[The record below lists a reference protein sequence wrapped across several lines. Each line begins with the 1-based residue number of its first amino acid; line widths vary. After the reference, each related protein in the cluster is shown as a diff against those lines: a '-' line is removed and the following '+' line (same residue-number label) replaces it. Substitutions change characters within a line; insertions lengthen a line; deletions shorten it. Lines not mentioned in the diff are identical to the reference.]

1 MLAYSSNPVSGDAGH
16 ATRSAFT
23 GRVSLA
29 VFRPGRVGSVT
40 QVKIALFAGS
50 LRGGGGKSVG
60 VNLVRSLPPAGSD
73 HEYLMFVPPDD
84 DCRAAAFESGS
95 EVVEVPSTGA
105 MRRMVWESARGGR
118 LASKWGA
125 EWVVA
130 LGNVPI
136 RFSGKSAVLLHD
148 THLFY
153 PWSAMGHLS
162 RRRKVR
168 KRLLRA
174 KLRSAI
180 RSQAAVL
187 AQTRAAAARIESA
200 YGVRNICVVPNTVS
214 SLITDAVVPTVPMQL
229 PAAGFRFLTLTRYGG
244 RKGLDTLADMFE
256 SHAGPLEDVVGII
269 TIDPADGPAARR
281 LLERLATSKTSGGLH
296 NVWHVPQAQLRSL
309 YGQVDAIVL
318 STQLESMS
326 ATYVEAMALGV
337 PIITS
342 DRDFARDVCGDAALY
357 VDPDVPADIAAA
369 IRRLAD
375 DDALRRRLVASGLQ
389 RADGEQATWA
399 DAAGAV
405 VRALEHPSSCR

>member
-84 DCRAAAFESGS
+84 DYQAAAFESGS

-187 AQTRAAAARIESA
+187 AQTRAAAARIELT
-200 YGVRNICVVPNTVS
+200 YGVRNICVVPNAVS

-281 LLERLATSKTSGGLH
+281 LLERLATSKTSGGVAQRLACPAGTTPIPLRAGRRDSPSH
-296 NVWHVPQAQLRSL
+296 STRIHVRH
-309 YGQVDAIVL
+309 
-318 STQLESMS
+318 
-326 ATYVEAMALGV
+326 
-337 PIITS
+337 
-342 DRDFARDVCGDAALY
+342 VCGGNGSRR
-357 VDPDVPADIAAA
+357 PDHHERPRFRQRRMRRRRP
-369 IRRLAD
+369 IRR
-375 DDALRRRLVASGLQ
+375 
-389 RADGEQATWA
+389 
-399 DAAGAV
+399 
-405 VRALEHPSSCR
+405 P